1 MISDYFRVAL
11 INIRHRKLRAW
22 LTVIGIVI
30 GVGAVI
36 TLLLVS
42 QGLENAIIEQFNQ
55 IGANRIYVFPKTQLV
70 GSFESALT
78 ERDQDTVDSVAGVE
92 WTIGYRLT
100 GAEIKFGREK
110 DFSPFIISIQTN
122 GLREKVKDV
131 FFYTPQKGR
140 MFNGGERKA
149 VFIGH
154 NIAFEVFDGDV
165 SIGGN
170 LKINDVKFKVI
181 GVASRLGT
189 PDDNNILIPEE
200 DFIELFPSFNNEL
213 SFIEIKVTDG
223 SNVNEVANKIE
234 KRLENKRD
242 DENFSVD
249 TPESF
254 LESLQTVLATI
265 QIVLGGIAAI
275 SLVVGGIGIANS
287 MFTSVLERTKEIGI
301 MKAIGA
307 RNSEILSIFLA
318 EAAIIG
324 LFGGSIGI
332 VLGISIAYLIK
343 LVASLG
349 GVIINISFQLNIV
362 LFALAFSM
370 IIGIVSG
377 LWPAVQA
384 SKQKPIDSLRYE

>member
-1 MISDYFRVAL
+1 
-11 INIRHRKLRAW
+11 
-22 LTVIGIVI
+22 
-30 GVGAVI
+30 
-36 TLLLVS
+36 
-42 QGLENAIIEQFNQ
+42 
-55 IGANRIYVFPKTQLV
+55 
-70 GSFESALT
+70 
-78 ERDQDTVDSVAGVE
+78 VAGVD
-92 WTIGYRLT
+92 WTIGYKLT

-122 GLREKVKDV
+122 GLKEKLKDV
-131 FFYTPQKGR
+131 FFFTPQKGR
-140 MFNGGERKA
+140 LFNSGERKS

-200 DFIELFPSFNNEL
+200 DFIELFPSFSNEL
-213 SFIEIKVTDG
+213 AFIEVKATDG
-223 SNVNEVANKIE
+223 SNVNDVANKIE
-234 KRLENKRD
+234 KRLEDKRD

-254 LESLQTVLATI
+254 LESLQTVLAI
-265 QIVLGGIAAI
+265 VQIVLGGIAAI

-287 MFTSVLERTKEIGI
+287 MFTSVLERTREIGI

-324 LFGGSIGI
+324 FVGGVLGLI
-332 VLGISIAYLIK
+332 LGISVSLLIQK
-343 LVASLG
+343 IVVSAGFGLLK
-349 GVIINISFQLNIV
+349 IIVTPGIIIFG
-362 LFALAFSM
+362 LFFAAF
-370 IIGIVSG
+370 IGIISG
-377 LWPAVQA
+377 IIPAYRA
-384 SKQKPIDSLRYE
+384 SKQKPIDALRS

>member
-1 MISDYFRVAL
+1 MISDYFHVAL
-11 INIRHRKLRAW
+11 INIKHRKLRAW

-30 GVGAVI
+30 GVGAVV

-78 ERDQDTVDSVAGVE
+78 EKDQDTIDSVAGVD
-92 WTIGYRLT
+92 WTIGYKLT

-122 GLREKVKDV
+122 GLKEKLKDV
-131 FFYTPQKGR
+131 FFFTPQKGR
-140 MFNGGERKA
+140 LFNSGERKS

-200 DFIELFPSFNNEL
+200 DFIELFPSFSNEL
-213 SFIEIKVTDG
+213 AFIEVKATDG
-223 SNVNEVANKIE
+223 SNVNDVANKIE
-234 KRLENKRD
+234 KRLEDKRD

-254 LESLQTVLATI
+254 LESLQTVLAI
-265 QIVLGGIAAI
+265 VQIVLGGIAAI

-287 MFTSVLERTKEIGI
+287 MFTSVLERTREIGI

-324 LFGGSIGI
+324 FVGGVLGLI
-332 VLGISIAYLIK
+332 LGISVSLLIQK
-343 LVASLG
+343 IVVSAGFGLLK
-349 GVIINISFQLNIV
+349 IIVTPGIIIFG
-362 LFALAFSM
+362 LFFAAF
-370 IIGIVSG
+370 IGIISG
-377 LWPAVQA
+377 IIPAYRA
-384 SKQKPIDSLRYE
+384 SKQKPIDALRS

>member
-1 MISDYFRVAL
+1 MISDYFHVAL
-11 INIRHRKLRAW
+11 INIKHRKLRAW

-30 GVGAVI
+30 GVGAVV

-78 ERDQDTVDSVAGVE
+78 EKDQDTIDSVAGVD
-92 WTIGYRLT
+92 WTIGYKLT

-122 GLREKVKDV
+122 GLKEKLKDV
-131 FFYTPQKGR
+131 FFFTPQKGR
-140 MFNGGERKA
+140 LFNSGERKS

-200 DFIELFPSFNNEL
+200 DFIELFPSFSNEL
-213 SFIEIKVTDG
+213 AFIEVKATDG
-223 SNVNEVANKIE
+223 SNVNDVANKIE
-234 KRLENKRD
+234 KRLEDKRD

-254 LESLQTVLATI
+254 LESLQTVLAI
-265 QIVLGGIAAI
+265 VQIVLGGIAAI

-287 MFTSVLERTKEIGI
+287 MFTSVLERTREIGI

-307 RNSEILSIFLA
+307 RNSEILIIFLA

-324 LFGGSIGI
+324 FVGGVLGLI
-332 VLGISIAYLIK
+332 LGISVSLLIQK
-343 LVASLG
+343 IVVSAGFGLLK
-349 GVIINISFQLNIV
+349 IIVTPGIIIFG
-362 LFALAFSM
+362 LFFAAF
-370 IIGIVSG
+370 IGIISG
-377 LWPAVQA
+377 IIPAYRA
-384 SKQKPIDSLRYE
+384 SKQKPIDALRS

>member
-318 EAAIIG
+318 EAAII
-324 LFGGSIGI
+324 
-332 VLGISIAYLIK
+332 
-343 LVASLG
+343 
-349 GVIINISFQLNIV
+349 
-362 LFALAFSM
+362 
-370 IIGIVSG
+370 
-377 LWPAVQA
+377 
-384 SKQKPIDSLRYE
+384 